1 MTAKIINASEAYA
14 IYEESFKKKNLMLWE
29 THAPKLDRI
38 IREQSKNGHTSVILD
53 LRTWQPM
60 VGYIEALG
68 YNVTWNFDSDHREIA
83 GLTVDWSKS

>member
-1 MTAKIINASEAYA
+1 MITASEAYA
-14 IYEESFKKKNLMLWE
+14 IYEEAFKKKNLMLWE

-53 LRTWQPM
+53 LSTWQPM
-60 VGYIEALG
+60 VDYIEALG
-68 YNVTWNFDSDHREIA
+68 YTVTFNIDSDQREIA